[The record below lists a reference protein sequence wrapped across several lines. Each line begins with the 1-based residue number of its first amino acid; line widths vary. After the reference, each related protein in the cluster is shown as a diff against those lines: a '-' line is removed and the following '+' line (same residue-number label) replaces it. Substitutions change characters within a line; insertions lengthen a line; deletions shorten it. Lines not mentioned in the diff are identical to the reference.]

1 MSAYTFRSSRPDQW
15 VSPRPTR
22 DPARLAAIHGPLRPM
37 RDEPPLF
44 TPLLTGRL
52 TGLLTR
58 LFGLR

>member
-1 MSAYTFRSSRPDQW
+1 MSAYIFRSSRPDQW

-37 RDEPPLF
+37 RNEPRLPIR
-44 TPLLTGRL
+44 LLA
-52 TGLLTR
+52 R